1 LFRNAVSE
9 GLFSHFKKSMAFWPG
24 SSGKENESNTDPIDS
39 RDVIFIGLRV
49 RK

>member
-1 LFRNAVSE
+1 
-9 GLFSHFKKSMAFWPG
+9 MAIWAR
-24 SSGKENESNTDPIDS
+24 SSGKANESNTDPIDS